1 VETLENQT
9 AVSQGSHR
17 PWKSPRDFHIP
28 TAATPVLS
36 FLIANYETCSRLRR
50 VQFCQTSE
58 LARRRW
64 LRLVAGYGLSGGSE
78 RPGFG
83 CYFGGDA
90 LMNSWSILDYGD
102 FERACATLE
111 FVCDHQRAALLDWSR
126 YPYGYYHADTT
137 ALYIFSASRYVTRS
151 GDLDFLQASWLS
163 VEKAY
168 RYCVSAL
175 DDDGLLSNREAA
187 RVLWRPVF

>member
-1 VETLENQT
+1 M
-9 AVSQGSHR
+9 AIIM
-17 PWKSPRDFHIP
+17 P
-28 TAATPVLS
+28 
-36 FLIANYETCSRLRR
+36 
-50 VQFCQTSE
+50 
-58 LARRRW
+58 
-64 LRLVAGYGLSGGSE
+64 
-78 RPGFG
+78 
-83 CYFGGDA
+83 
-90 LMNSWSILDYGD
+90 IL
-102 FERACATLE
+102 
-111 FVCDHQRAALLDWSR
+111 
-126 YPYGYYHADTT
+126 T